1 MAIKEGLQCIDVSKS
16 YGGVRAVQNVSL
28 TVNPG
33 EAVGLVGPN
42 GAGKTTLI
50 DVITGVQKADSG
62 QVLIN
67 GSQLEGGPSSRVK
80 VGLARTFQHPQL
92 GMDLSVRENLLLGLT
107 GTRLNSFWQIFNE
120 FVKGV
125 LNPFNKADIEK
136 VDEVAN
142 LMGIEDLDRL
152 AGDLTLGEHRVIEVA
167 RAFLSEPDVL
177 LMDEPF
183 AGSDESVQQRIGEVI
198 QQLVA
203 VGNSVVL
210 VDHNVDLVAR
220 SVSRMS
226 LLDFGAVVA
235 EGNPHEVLN
244 SAEMS
249 SVYFGRD
256 EDE

>member
-1 MAIKEGLQCIDVSKS
+1 MAINEGLQCVDVSKS
-16 YGGVRAVQNVSL
+16 YGGVHAVRSVSL
-28 TVNPG
+28 TVSPG

-50 DVITGVQKADSG
+50 DVITGVQRADSG

-67 GSQLEGGPSSRVK
+67 GSALEGGPSARVTM
-80 VGLARTFQHPQL
+80 GLARTFQHPQL

-107 GTRLNSFWQIFNE
+107 GTRLNSFWQIAGE
-120 FVKGV
+120 FIKGV
-125 LNPFNKADIEK
+125 LKPFNRIDNEK
-136 VDEVAN
+136 VDKVAT
-142 LMGIEDLDRL
+142 LMGIEDLERL

-177 LMDEPF
+177 LLDEPF

-198 QQLVA
+198 QQLVTM
-203 VGNSVVL
+203 GNSVVL

-235 EGNPHEVLN
+235 EGDPQEVLN

-256 EDE
+256 QDE